1 MSDLLGSITHHGN
14 AGMER
19 RIIDTSASTVFSI
32 KKPQGVISSNSP
44 ILERRG
50 ICITGIINWFSIKT
64 KRYFQAQGKKTE
76 DLLQHF
82 LLYWLEQK
90 CGMLKSIDGEFAV
103 VLWAY
108 EREEIWMIRDI
119 FGAEPLHYFC
129 AQRSLAFASRARAL
143 WSIPPSP
150 PKVNDDRI
158 LDFIVG
164 DLENADQTS
173 TFKQGIFKTPTGS
186 VSHWRKGHLECNQ
199 YWNPEIPKGYKSAD
213 KQQILDQFQT
223 HLSHAISKRVNPD
236 AIGGLALSG
245 GLDSN
250 AILSC
255 WKQADQKGEYNHH
268 LFSLIPEKEHQT
280 DPESRMLLHQ
290 RSRLKGFPYHWIT
303 PSRALDLIG
312 PAEMFV
318 RELEDPF
325 AVFALSGTASCYRE
339 ASDNGISSVVDGMDG
354 DMTAGIPSMHWRFL
368 LKQNQFISSF
378 AECFQHYRYEKETI
392 HAVYVEI
399 IKMLLAR
406 FVPVFS
412 KWKKNFIGD
421 VDGTHEKIDSWMK
434 ELPFRKDASI
444 SDHLHHRIKQLRINH
459 HPIPPNT
466 IEESILNGLKSP
478 MLSVAVDRYRL
489 SAESCNVRPI
499 HPLLDRSLVEFLL
512 QIPWNYRVSK
522 GAPKALLRQH
532 LNKFGYNDV
541 ANQRVLGHVGPRF
554 TYAFM
559 QDYFTR
565 NEKPKADSLDALSKY
580 INIKSYLKSYQQAVN
595 VNSFED
601 SDEDIWNIVMLSEWL
616 VANPSSGNNL

>member
-1 MSDLLGSITHHGN
+1 MSDLLGSITQHGHPR
-14 AGMER
+14 MER
-19 RIIDTSASTVFSI
+19 RMVEALASSMFSI
-32 KKPQGVISSNSP
+32 KKPQGVFLSSSP
-44 ILERRG
+44 ILEGRG
-50 ICITGIINWFSIKT
+50 ICITGIINWFSISEDL
-64 KRYFQAQGKKTE
+64 YSQAQGKTTK
-76 DLLQHF
+76 DLLHGF
-82 LLYWLEQK
+82 LLYWLEQSS
-90 CGMLKSIDGEFAV
+90 GMLESIDGEFAV

-108 EREEIWMIRDI
+108 EQEEIWMIRDV
-119 FGAEPLHYFC
+119 FGAEPLHYFSEK
-129 AQRSLAFASRARAL
+129 RSLAFASKARTL
-143 WSIPPSP
+143 WSIPPTP

-173 TFKQGIFKTPTGS
+173 TFKKEIFKTPTGS
-186 VSHWRKGHLECNQ
+186 INRWRKGHLESRQ
-199 YWNPEIPKGYKSAD
+199 YWNPQIAKEYPSAG
-213 KQQILDQFQT
+213 KQKILDQFQT

-255 WKQADQKGEYNHH
+255 WNQTNQKGKNNHH

-290 RSRLKGFPYHWIT
+290 RARLKGFPYHWIT

-325 AVFALSGTASCYRE
+325 AVFSLSGTASCYRE
-339 ASDNGISSVVDGMDG
+339 ASKKGISSVVDGMDG
-354 DMTAGIPSMHWRFL
+354 DMTTGIPSMHWRVL
-368 LKQNQFISSF
+368 LKQNQFMSSF
-378 AECFQHYRYEKETI
+378 VECIQHYRYEKEAF
-392 HAVYVEI
+392 HAGYVEI
-399 IKMLLAR
+399 MKMLLTH
-406 FVPVFS
+406 FFPVFS
-412 KWKKNFIGD
+412 KWKKNFVGA
-421 VDGTHEKIDSWMK
+421 VDGSHGKINSWMR
-434 ELPFRKDASI
+434 EIPFRKDQKIA
-444 SDHLHHRIKQLRINH
+444 DYLHHRIQQLRKNH

-478 MLSVAVDRYRL
+478 MLGVAIDRYRL
-489 SAESCNVRPI
+489 SAESCNVKPI
-499 HPLLDRSLVEFLL
+499 HPLLDRSLVEFFL

-532 LNKFGYNDV
+532 MIKFGYDDIAMQKN
-541 ANQRVLGHVGPRF
+541 LEHVGPRF

-559 QDYFTR
+559 RDYFKR
-565 NEKPKADSLDALSKY
+565 HAKPKADSLDALSRY
-580 INIKSYLKSYQQAVN
+580 INIKSYLKSYQQAVD

-616 VANPSSGNNL
+616 LKNG

>member
-1 MSDLLGSITHHGN
+1 MSDLLGSITQHGN
-14 AGMER
+14 AGMEQR
-19 RIIDTSASTVFSI
+19 MIEASVSSVFSI
-32 KKPQGVISSNSP
+32 KKPQGVIFSSSP
-44 ILERRG
+44 ILEERG
-50 ICITGIINWFSIKT
+50 ICITGIVNWFSIRDKL
-64 KRYFQAQGKKTE
+64 YFQAQGKKPE
-76 DLLQHF
+76 DLLQRF
-82 LLYWLEQK
+82 LLYWLEQN
-90 CGMLKSIDGEFAV
+90 CSMLNSIDGEFAV

-108 EREEIWMIRDI
+108 EQEKIWMIRDI
-119 FGAEPLHYFC
+119 FGAEPLHYFSEK
-129 AQRSLAFASRARAL
+129 RSLAFASKARTL
-143 WSIPPSP
+143 WSIPPTP

-173 TFKQGIFKTPTGS
+173 TFKQGIFKIPTGS
-186 VSHWRKGHLECNQ
+186 VNHWRKGHLECRQ
-199 YWNPEIPKGYKSAD
+199 YWNPEISKEYQSAD
-213 KQQILDQFQT
+213 KKQILDQFQK
-223 HLSHAISKRVNPD
+223 HLSNAISKRVNPEV
-236 AIGGLALSG
+236 IGGLALSG

-250 AILSC
+250 AILTC
-255 WKQADQKGEYNHH
+255 WNQTNQKAKYNHH

-290 RSRLKGFPYHWIT
+290 SAKLKGFPYHWIT
-303 PSRALDLIG
+303 PSKALDLIG

-318 RELEDPF
+318 QELEDPF
-325 AVFALSGTASCYRE
+325 AVFSLSGTASCYRE
-339 ASDNGISSVVDGMDG
+339 ASDKGISSVVDGMDG
-354 DMTAGIPSMHWRFL
+354 DMTNGIPSMHWRFL

-399 IKMLLAR
+399 TKMLLAR
-406 FVPVFS
+406 FFPVFS
-412 KWKKNFIGD
+412 KWKKNFIG
-421 VDGTHEKIDSWMK
+421 VNDGTHETIDSWMK
-434 ELPFRKDASI
+434 EIPFRKDANI
-444 SDHLHHRIKQLRINH
+444 SDQLHHRIKQLRKNH

-478 MLSVAVDRYRL
+478 MLSVAIDRYRL
-489 SAESCNVRPI
+489 SAESCNVKPI

-532 LNKFGYNDV
+532 LIKLGYNNI
-541 ANQRVLGHVGPRF
+541 ANQRDLEHVGPRF

-559 QDYFTR
+559 QDYFKR
-565 NEKPKADSLDALSKY
+565 HAKPKADSLDALSKY
-580 INIKSYLKSYQQAVN
+580 INIKSYLKSYQQAVD

-616 VANPSSGNNL
+616 VANS